1 MMKGTARHIQ
11 QILLA
16 QLSPN
21 FGLLS
26 TYHSA
31 KIGCLVQA
39 AGGWQTWADVGAQRD
54 LSINLNR

>member
-11 QILLA
+11 QLLLA

-39 AGGWQTWADVGAQRD
+39 AGVGKLGPMLA
-54 LSINLNR
+54 LKET